1 MLTFLKQQN
10 AFYNLIGRIILLI
23 IITAKINDNIPIM
36 FLLYIIGC
44 VLSIDLKTKFKF
56 AS

>member
-10 AFYNLIGRIILLI
+10 AFYILIGRIILLI

-36 FLLYIIGC
+36 SLLYIIGS